1 MGEEHR
7 DPDSHRHRQHQSRYR
22 TQRRD
27 HEQVPDT
34 KRQLL
39 IVRRVELGTGEEI
52 GVIRPQRRHGADQQ
66 EYRDQQDCDDDRRTG
81 GRRGQLEQPLAAR
94 GRMSTA
100 TSAGFVSGSVT
111 TSTSDQAIAL
121 TAVDSLDLNS
131 SGIGMYPLS
140 PGRFD
145 RRR

>member
-1 MGEEHR
+1 MTIVEPAA
-7 DPDSHRHRQHQSRYR
+7 DAASLNSRSPR
-22 TQRRD
+22 
-27 HEQVPDT
+27 
-34 KRQLL
+34 
-39 IVRRVELGTGEEI
+39 
-52 GVIRPQRRHGADQQ
+52 A
-66 EYRDQQDCDDDRRTG
+66 
-81 GRRGQLEQPLAAR
+81 

-140 PGRFD
+140 PRPL
-145 RRR
+145 

>member
-1 MGEEHR
+1 MTIVEPAA
-7 DPDSHRHRQHQSRYR
+7 DAASLNSRSP
-22 TQRRD
+22 RR
-27 HEQVPDT
+27 
-34 KRQLL
+34 
-39 IVRRVELGTGEEI
+39 
-52 GVIRPQRRHGADQQ
+52 A
-66 EYRDQQDCDDDRRTG
+66 
-81 GRRGQLEQPLAAR
+81 

-140 PGRFD
+140 PRPL
-145 RRR
+145 